1 MLIVETSIFT
11 RQVRELLQDD
21 EYRLLQAHLAAQPEA
36 GAVIRSSSGLRK
48 VRWAVGARGKR
59 GGARVVYYWA
69 KPLERILLLL
79 IYSKAERED
88 LTRDQLKILR
98 KIVED
103 EYR

>member
-1 MLIVETSIFT
+1 MI
-11 RQVRELLQDD
+11 
-21 EYRLLQAHLAAQPEA
+21 
-36 GAVIRSSSGLRK
+36 
-48 VRWAVGARGKR
+48 
-59 GGARVVYYWA
+59 YYSA

-98 KIVED
+98 RIVED